1 MNYTKEE
8 YDKIRNRLVELT
20 IKTLGISEKAANLRI
35 EALLKSKV
43 LDKFGSPDELPFQI
57 AVDCAMQIP
66 QLGISED

>member
-1 MNYTKEE
+1 MNHTKEE
-8 YDKIRNRLVELT
+8 YDRIRNRLVELT

-43 LDKFGSPDELPFQI
+43 LDKFGPPDELPFQI